1 MHKEMGG
8 INLAIELL
16 GFPTT
21 LGVARTAQRH
31 GPEALRG
38 AGLIPGL
45 TAQGLEVKDFGDLI
59 PPQGNAS
66 HPPSV
71 RVQQVVE
78 AARWQAETWLRKH
91 QPGNLMLTLGGDHS
105 MSLGTLW
112 ALHQLDQSFEI
123 VWVDAHGD
131 FNVIE
136 TSPTGNP
143 HGMVLSLAVGLM
155 GQFMPKIVPSTA
167 MHLWGIRDLDSGERA
182 LLSHHRAE
190 VLSPQEFRQDPI
202 RAIERL
208 GPNVYLSFDIDS
220 VDPSEAPGTGTPV
233 PGGFSSREALDLVAA
248 LANRR
253 NLVAVDVVEFHPDLD
268 RGTDT
273 LELAMDVVQTA
284 VTGHVPTRSG
294 RR

>member
-1 MHKEMGG
+1 MHKQMGG
-8 INLAIELL
+8 IHLAIELL

-21 LGVARTAQRH
+21 LGVPRTAHHH

-38 AGLIPGL
+38 AGLIPTL
-45 TAQGLEVKDFGDLI
+45 TAQGVEIQDFGDLI
-59 PPQGNAS
+59 PPEGNPAHS
-66 HPPSV
+66 PAV

-105 MSLGTLW
+105 LSLGTLW
-112 ALHQLDQSFEI
+112 ALHQLDLSFEI

-131 FNVIE
+131 FNVID

-143 HGMVLSLAVGLM
+143 HGMVLSLAAGLM
-155 GQFMPKIVPSTA
+155 QQFMPKIITSSA
-167 MHLWGIRDLDSGERA
+167 MHLWGIRELDSGERA

-190 VLSPQEFRQDPI
+190 ILSPQEFRQDPI
-202 RAIERL
+202 RTIERL

-233 PGGFSSREALDLVAA
+233 PGGFITREALSLVAE

-253 NLVAVDVVEFHPDLD
+253 NLIAVDLVEFHPDLD
-268 RGTDT
+268 RGTQT
-273 LELAMDVVQTA
+273 LDLAMDVVQTA
-284 VTGHVPTRSG
+284 VTGRVPTRSL

>member
-1 MHKEMGG
+1 M
-8 INLAIELL
+8 AIELL

-21 LGVARTAQRH
+21 LGLPRTAHRH

-38 AGLIPGL
+38 AGLIPML
-45 TAQGLEVKDFGDLI
+45 TAQGLEVQDLGDLI
-59 PPQGNAS
+59 PPQGNAAHS
-66 HPPSV
+66 PALQ
-71 RVQQVVE
+71 VQQVVE
-78 AARWQAETWLRKH
+78 AARWQAETWLRRH

-105 MSLGTLW
+105 LSLGTLW
-112 ALHQLDQSFEI
+112 ALHQMDQSFEI

-155 GQFMPKIVPSTA
+155 GQFMPRIITSSA
-167 MHLWGIRDLDSGERA
+167 MHLWGIRDLDSGERD
-182 LLSHHRAE
+182 LLSHHKAE
-190 VLSPQEFRQDPI
+190 VLTPQEFRKDPI

-233 PGGFSSREALDLVAA
+233 PGGFTSREALDLVAE
-248 LANRR
+248 LAMRR
-253 NLVAVDVVEFHPDLD
+253 NLIAVDLVEFHPDLD

-273 LELAMDVVQTA
+273 LDLAMDVALTA
-284 VTGHVPTRSG
+284 VTGRVPTRSG